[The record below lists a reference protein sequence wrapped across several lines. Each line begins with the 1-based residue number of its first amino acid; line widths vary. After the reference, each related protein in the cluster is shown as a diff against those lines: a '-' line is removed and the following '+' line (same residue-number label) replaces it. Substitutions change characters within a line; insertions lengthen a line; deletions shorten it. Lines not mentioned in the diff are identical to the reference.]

1 VFEFL
6 LDLGVS
12 ANVVDLKGYSVLHC
26 AAAGGRHRIVER
38 LCSDKSLRVDIYLT
52 ISSGEDA
59 AIMAANNGFKELSS
73 RITRKMY
80 IGLRR
85 STLLR
90 LLIES

>member
-1 VFEFL
+1 VFEYL

-12 ANVVDLKGYSVLHC
+12 ANVVDHKGYSVLHC
-26 AAAGGRHRIVER
+26 AAAGGRHRLVER

-85 STLLR
+85 R
-90 LLIES
+90 ALIHSPRES